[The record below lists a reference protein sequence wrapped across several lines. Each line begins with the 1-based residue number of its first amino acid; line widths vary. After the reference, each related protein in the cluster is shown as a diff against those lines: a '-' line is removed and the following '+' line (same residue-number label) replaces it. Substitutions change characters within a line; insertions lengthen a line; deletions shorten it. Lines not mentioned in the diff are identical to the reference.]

1 MIIYE
6 SSYFGIAFFI
16 QKNIF
21 QFQITMTNF
30 ILNKETMEIEKKM
43 NHQKKTTKTNKEN
56 VIIIIII
63 IDTHI
68 PCGNN
73 RWP

>member
-43 NHQKKTTKTNKEN
+43 NHQKKNNKN
-56 VIIIIII
+56 KQRKCNHHHHHHRH
-63 IDTHI
+63 THTL
-68 PCGNN
+68 
-73 RWP
+73 WQ